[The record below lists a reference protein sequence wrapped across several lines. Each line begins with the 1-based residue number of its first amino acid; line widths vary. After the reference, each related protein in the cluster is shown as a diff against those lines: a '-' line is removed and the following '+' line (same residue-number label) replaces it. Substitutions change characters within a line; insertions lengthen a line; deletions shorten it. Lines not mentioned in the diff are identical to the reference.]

1 MPKADS
7 VYVIGEGVQGRIT
20 IDLDKIPHVIIGG
33 STGSGKTQLLRF
45 LLMQAINKNEV
56 VYIADLKGGI
66 DYQHKWRSKTN
77 LCVKEV
83 WSSLEGRIIETKVNN
98 EGCKFI

>member
-56 VYIADLKGGI
+56 VGKLILYKN
-66 DYQHKWRSKTN
+66 KTKKC
-77 LCVKEV
+77 LYT
-83 WSSLEGRIIETKVNN
+83 IT
-98 EGCKFI
+98 